1 MTENLETSK
10 SEPSHLNQ
18 EETEISVLDLLVAL
32 GRKKHVFIGTVVVA
46 VVIGIL
52 LALFLPKNYTA
63 EVTLLPPQS
72 QNSLSSM
79 LSSELGGLGAMASLA
94 GGSLGLKNPND
105 RYVAMFK
112 SRTVEDAMVQ
122 KYGLMHEYHAKL
134 LSAARKEFESHAK
147 VDGDTKDGLIHI
159 SVTDRNPMRAAELA
173 NGYVAEFR
181 DLSQHLAISEAAQ
194 RRLFYQSQMQ
204 QAQDQ
209 LTAAEAA
216 MVKAEQQTGIIQ
228 VGGQT
233 EALIQEGA
241 QLRGQIAAKEAEI
254 EGLRSFAASGNPNLQ
269 QAEQELSSLQQQLSA
284 LAGNG
289 KGSDSDLLI
298 PRGKL
303 TDAEFDY
310 LRKYRDVAYYQSIV
324 NVLAQQYEL
333 AKLDEAKEGALIQV
347 VDPAIPPDHKSS
359 PKRGLILV
367 ASLLIGIFFGILFA
381 LLAEGWEALKN
392 DPEDGAKIDAVRQAF
407 RPRHSKA

>member
-1 MTENLETSK
+1 MTENSMTLK
-10 SEPSHLNQ
+10 PEPSVMK
-18 EETEISVLDLLVAL
+18 EEEAEISLLDLLVAL
-32 GRKKHVFIGTVVVA
+32 GRKKHVFLWTVVIVL
-46 VVIGIL
+46 VIGIL
-52 LALFLPKNYTA
+52 LALFLPKKYTA

-72 QNSLSSM
+72 HSSLSSM

-94 GGSLGLKNPND
+94 GGGLGLKNPND
-105 RYVAMFK
+105 RYVAMFQ
-112 SRTVEDAMVQ
+112 SRTVEDAMVK
-122 KYGLMHEYHAKL
+122 KYGLMQEYHAKL
-134 LSAARKEFESHAK
+134 LSVARKAFENHVQ
-147 VDGDTKDGLIHI
+147 VDGSTKDGLIHI
-159 SVTDRNPMRAAELA
+159 KVTDRNPQRAAELA
-173 NGYVAEFR
+173 NGYVDEFR
-181 DLSQHLAISEAAQ
+181 DLSQNLAISEASQ

-204 QAQDQ
+204 QAQNQ
-209 LTAAEAA
+209 LAVAEAA
-216 MVKAEQQTGIIQ
+216 MVKAQQQTGIIQ

-241 QLRGQIAAKEAEI
+241 QLRGQVAAKEAEI
-254 EGLRSFAASGNPNLQ
+254 EGLRSFAAPGNPNLQ
-269 QAEQELSSLQQQLSA
+269 QAEQELSSLQAQLSA

-289 KGSDSDLLI
+289 KGTEGDLLV

-367 ASLLIGIFFGILFA
+367 ASLAVGVFLGILFA
-381 LLAEGWEALKN
+381 LLSEGWDGLKR
-392 DPEDGAKIDAVRQAF
+392 DPENWAKISDVRQAF
-407 RPRHSKA
+407 RFKPRHS

>member
-1 MTENLETSK
+1 MTENLETLK
-10 SEPSHLNQ
+10 SEPSHGNQ
-18 EETEISVLDLLVAL
+18 EEAEISVLDLLAAL
-32 GRKKHVFIGTVVVA
+32 GRKKYIFIRTVVVA

-52 LALFLPKNYTA
+52 LVLFLPKNYTA

-72 QNSLSSM
+72 QSSLGSM

-105 RYVAMFK
+105 RYVAMFR
-112 SRTVEDAMVQ
+112 SRVVEDAMVQ
-122 KYGLMHEYHAKL
+122 KYGLMQEYHAKL
-134 LSAARKEFESHAK
+134 LSVARKDFESHAK
-147 VDGDTKDGLIHI
+147 VDGTTKDGLIHI
-159 SVTDRNPMRAAELA
+159 SVTDRNPKRAAELA

-209 LTAAEAA
+209 LTEAEAA

-254 EGLRSFAASGNPNLQ
+254 EGLRSFAAPGNPNLQ

-289 KGSDSDLLI
+289 KGAEGDLLI

-310 LRKYRDVAYYQSIV
+310 LRKYRNVAYYQSIV

-333 AKLDEAKEGALIQV
+333 AKLDEAKQGALIQV

-367 ASLLIGIFFGILFA
+367 ASLLVGIFFGILFA

-392 DPEDGAKIDAVRQAF
+392 DPENSAKIEAVRQAF
-407 RPRHSKA
+407 RLRHSKA

>member
-1 MTENLETSK
+1 MTENLETLK
-10 SEPSHLNQ
+10 SEPSHGNQ
-18 EETEISVLDLLVAL
+18 EEAEISVLDLLAAL
-32 GRKKHVFIGTVVVA
+32 GRKKYIFIRTVVVA

-52 LALFLPKNYTA
+52 LVLFLPKNYTA

-72 QNSLSSM
+72 QSSLGSM

-105 RYVAMFK
+105 RYVAMFR
-112 SRTVEDAMVQ
+112 SRVVEDAMVQ
-122 KYGLMHEYHAKL
+122 KYGLMQEYHAKL
-134 LSAARKEFESHAK
+134 LSVARKDFESHAK
-147 VDGDTKDGLIHI
+147 VDGTTKDGLIHI
-159 SVTDRNPMRAAELA
+159 SVTDRNPQRAAELA

-209 LTAAEAA
+209 LTEAEAA

-254 EGLRSFAASGNPNLQ
+254 EGLRSFAAPGNPNLQ

-289 KGSDSDLLI
+289 KGAEGDLLI

-310 LRKYRDVAYYQSIV
+310 LRKYRNVAYYQSIV

-367 ASLLIGIFFGILFA
+367 ASLLVGIFFGILFA

-392 DPEDGAKIDAVRQAF
+392 DPENSAKIEAVRQAF
-407 RPRHSKA
+407 RLRHSKA

>member
-1 MTENLETSK
+1 MTENLETLK
-10 SEPSHLNQ
+10 SEPSHGNQ
-18 EETEISVLDLLVAL
+18 EEAEISVLDLLAAL
-32 GRKKHVFIGTVVVA
+32 GRKKYIFIRTVVVA

-52 LALFLPKNYTA
+52 LVLFLPKNYTA

-72 QNSLSSM
+72 QSSLGSM

-105 RYVAMFK
+105 RYVAMFR
-112 SRTVEDAMVQ
+112 SRVVEDAMVQ
-122 KYGLMHEYHAKL
+122 KYGLMQEYHAKL
-134 LSAARKEFESHAK
+134 LSVARKDFESHAK
-147 VDGDTKDGLIHI
+147 VDGTTKDGLIHI
-159 SVTDRNPMRAAELA
+159 SVTDRNPQRAAELA

-209 LTAAEAA
+209 LTEAEAA

-254 EGLRSFAASGNPNLQ
+254 EGLRSFAAPGNPNLQ

-289 KGSDSDLLI
+289 KGAEGDLLI

-310 LRKYRDVAYYQSIV
+310 LRKYRNVAYYQSIV

-333 AKLDEAKEGALIQV
+333 AKLDEAKQGALIQV

-367 ASLLIGIFFGILFA
+367 ASLLVGIFFGILFA

-392 DPEDGAKIDAVRQAF
+392 DPENSAKIEAVRQAF
-407 RPRHSKA
+407 RLRHSKA